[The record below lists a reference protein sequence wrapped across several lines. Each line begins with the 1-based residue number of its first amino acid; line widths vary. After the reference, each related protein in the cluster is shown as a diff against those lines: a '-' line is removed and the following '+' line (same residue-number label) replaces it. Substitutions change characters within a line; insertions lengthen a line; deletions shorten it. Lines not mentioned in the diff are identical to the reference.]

1 MKRILT
7 IIFAFFM
14 VAICIGAGGVL
25 LSGCGNSKKGS
36 GLQNGNDNIQTAAVI
51 PTRDSFDI
59 YGNGG
64 SVVRARSYQISDFDL
79 TNYGDGFSVNSRG
92 YFESQNKGKNNS
104 YAMMKIEFKSQ
115 MSTASFTIRY
125 ISHAENNYDYAIFGN
140 LDQTL
145 SSSYTAD
152 GSYYKS
158 TKGEAS
164 DTEKTVTYSNIPA
177 GYHYIY
183 VKFRKDGS
191 NHYLSDSLQIFFES
205 DQLTSK
211 DAKWNWR
218 GLMYG
223 TLPTATRSGYGFD
236 GWWTS
241 ASGGTRIT
249 ESSIYNGQ
257 AIYAHWTSTSYPIL
271 FDYNFSGSTV
281 NLYNYSM
288 GYQNEYLTF
297 SNGIWTSKT
306 VSGNTWGYLKIQ
318 KFLGDNFI
326 DQTNRDTPGL
336 LTYKL
341 NKTDKNTWMVV
352 GFNGNLVD
360 AKFWIDMSS
369 LPNGTYIISAEL
381 FDFSVSASGG
391 SFGKIKIERAD
402 SFTEYSELSR
412 NVSVGSSYSTL
423 PSPSRTGY
431 TFNGWYRKKNYLDMD
446 ALMNFFNS
454 FLAGDSSDRIQK
466 HAGEIYSWV
475 GNSARVQ
482 GEDQYRI
489 FPVSLTV
496 GGTYRL
502 SYTAKN
508 EVVGDEYSTGLMPI
522 KKDGSAWYGNARN
535 DCYVER
541 TASWRNYETTFTV
554 GSDFGG
560 FSCGWWYGDRT
571 QFKDIRLE
579 RVDTEDAEITVTS
592 GTVNNLLSG
601 HKLYARWLT
610 NSYTVAFNAN
620 GGTGSMVNR
629 TWSYDNWYTVSNSFS
644 RTGYTFSGWQIVTGS
659 ASTHYYGTTT
669 TNFSTTTSSTFTH
682 NVSGTG
688 YYKNLRPSSGMV
700 IFHAQWTPNT
710 YTVSF
715 DPNGGSVSPT
725 SKTVTFGSAYG
736 TLPTPIRAN
745 YTFTG
750 WRRNVYI
757 NPSETF
763 ETTSTH
769 FVWLRDVGVNLISGR
784 KYYLSFDLRL
794 TSGVAEWAEN
804 YIFVNF
810 RTMPKLYSAGKTTL
824 DNATT
829 TWQKYESEFTFTENN
844 GASGE
849 LYDKDILHIYLKG
862 DPNRQIRN
870 LVIMEEIET
879 TSTTI
884 VGLAYDHTM
893 IAQWTPTEITNK
905 VCLRVISK
913 DGNTVSTSNAGG
925 SVSVTR
931 NVISGATSSASTT
944 TQTAT
949 EGTYASHQGQQFKLV
964 ASANSGY
971 VFAGFSTSSTPSAS
985 IKQQASPPSNTFTAY
1000 PTSGTTYYVYFKQ
1013 MSPNTLKYDETDKY
1027 FYFEDGYYPQSE
1039 ANQELKF
1046 KDFNLPTA
1054 SYASSTGL
1062 FTINANGVWGLGAEL
1077 GVWEAGKDID
1087 PFVAGQIYE
1096 VNIEH
1101 VSGVGVTDSRGG
1113 IYLNVYDK
1121 DGISIMSQ
1129 YVSVLSSNTALTT
1142 TLTINSEG
1150 VAGKTLRLGFSGGG
1164 WVCQGTFRISVT
1176 RRAQEELEKGE
1187 NVQRTD
1193 ENISYN
1199 TGTSTVTL
1207 PVYSYGGQRYVKI
1220 TKGSTTK
1227 WFKFEPIRWRISDYG
1242 VEKTERNIS
1251 DYTSLYNLRNYT
1263 SYSTNF
1269 TAVSDLILGVGA
1281 MHDSRQTSEGMSVT
1295 AMKGFQFVE
1304 EMTNSMALNN
1314 HYAKSG
1320 NVIKV
1325 DSYSTVSQGNPTTTT
1340 SYAYSSAIRIASLED
1355 ISEVGLLNR
1364 QAKASDMVAFIL
1376 GLDKDEVSYW
1386 TRDLSNLGSGIAITA
1401 SGTQIRPWLDQMLGM
1416 RFAYTFSEGSNA
1428 SFY

>member
-1 MKRILT
+1 MKRIMSLCFVFFIMAAL
-7 IIFAFFM
+7 II
-14 VAICIGAGGVL
+14 GGGVL
-25 LSGCGNSKKGS
+25 LSTAQSPIKNENESSIETTLPSDDGENEADDETETNANINFSVTVKLITSENSWQDAAYAYMNIDWKDENDGGVPWGNTPSYAARYGHSASGGGSNSTYCHNVYYFSYSYGTIWTPRRHAHVAWYTGGEDAGYFGAGTSSSPTSYKSSDSRDFFLSCLGLTYSCPRSSSNSTLTGTYYAVLRKRYNNTYNLMGGS
-36 GLQNGNDNIQTAAVI
+36 GVSTSQT
-51 PTRDSFDI
+51 T
-59 YGNGG
+59 
-64 SVVRARSYQISDFDL
+64 
-79 TNYGDGFSVNSRG
+79 
-92 YFESQNKGKNNS
+92 
-104 YAMMKIEFKSQ
+104 YAGI
-115 MSTASFTIRY
+115 AY
-125 ISHAENNYDYAIFGN
+125 N
-140 LDQTL
+140 L
-145 SSSYTAD
+145 
-152 GSYYKS
+152 
-158 TKGEAS
+158 
-164 DTEKTVTYSNIPA
+164 
-177 GYHYIY
+177 
-183 VKFRKDGS
+183 
-191 NHYLSDSLQIFFES
+191 
-205 DQLTSK
+205 
-211 DAKWNWR
+211 
-218 GLMYG
+218 YG
-223 TLPTATRSGYGFD
+223 TPSKTGYVFG
-236 GWWTS
+236 GWRETS
-241 ASGGTRIT
+241 ASG
-249 ESSIYNGQ
+249 
-257 AIYAHWTSTSYPIL
+257 APIHAAGAY
-271 FDYNFSGSTV
+271 FGEAWADCSK
-281 NLYNYSM
+281 
-288 GYQNEYLTF
+288 TF
-297 SNGIWTSKT
+297 EAIWT
-306 VSGNTWGYLKIQ
+306 Q
-318 KFLGDNFI
+318 KKYHL
-326 DQTNRDTPGL
+326 
-336 LTYKL
+336 
-341 NKTDKNTWMVV
+341 
-352 GFNGNLVD
+352 
-360 AKFWIDMSS
+360 
-369 LPNGTYIISAEL
+369 
-381 FDFSVSASGG
+381 
-391 SFGKIKIERAD
+391 
-402 SFTEYSELSR
+402 
-412 NVSVGSSYSTL
+412 
-423 PSPSRTGY
+423 
-431 TFNGWYRKKNYLDMD
+431 
-446 ALMNFFNS
+446 
-454 FLAGDSSDRIQK
+454 
-466 HAGEIYSWV
+466 H
-475 GNSARVQ
+475 
-482 GEDQYRI
+482 
-489 FPVSLTV
+489 
-496 GGTYRL
+496 
-502 SYTAKN
+502 
-508 EVVGDEYSTGLMPI
+508 
-522 KKDGSAWYGNARN
+522 
-535 DCYVER
+535 
-541 TASWRNYETTFTV
+541 
-554 GSDFGG
+554 
-560 FSCGWWYGDRT
+560 
-571 QFKDIRLE
+571 
-579 RVDTEDAEITVTS
+579 
-592 GTVNNLLSG
+592 
-601 HKLYARWLT
+601 
-610 NSYTVAFNAN
+610 FNAN
-620 GGTGSMVNR
+620 GGTITSNTAPYVCSHGMPEL
-629 TWSYDNWYTVSNSFS
+629 TYDTANYNSIGDIVVS
-644 RTGYTFSGWQIVTGS
+644 RTGYNFNGWYT
-659 ASTHYYGTTT
+659 A
-669 TNFSTTTSSTFTH
+669 
-682 NVSGTG
+682 
-688 YYKNLRPSSGMV
+688 SSGGTKV
-700 IFHAQWTPNT
+700 YNADNSCTNNYIFSNNVCKYNGANDEIINVYAQWTVKTFKITVIKGNYGVSDITQPATYWNYNDGRDGKQITVNYGTSQTISVALSVGYSFSHWEGSSTSTSSSITCTVNEEKDYTFIAYAKPNNYAAT
-710 YTVSF
+710 F
-715 DPNGGSVSPT
+715 DPNGGEFNATGYKSTTEHTFNGSNYLNLGRTYMYTDKLYLSVEAYMSDWSVYANDAQRIISCTEGGGWNIESATSHKNIEFAIYDSGVGYKSIVTDKAWSSLSAGWHKFELSFDGQYARGYVDGILLGTSQKFSSGRIGYHSSNGVFVGAEAGASVSQPVGSYFIGKVRNLKILNT
-725 SKTVTFGSAYG
+725 SKDKTVAFNSAYG
-736 TLPTPIRAN
+736 TLPTPTRAN
-745 YTFTG
+745 YTFAG

-985 IKQQASPPSNTFTAY
+985 IKQPASPPSNTFTAY